1 MNSFSK
7 IILLFTLLL
16 IQTELIAKNYD
27 WAIQK
32 EYDFSIKQN
41 QEHTFLYHKSVLVNK
56 WKNEWYSCDKDW
68 WYGQGDLLNAK
79 SCISDELWIKNQWYN
94 WYSFKIFS
102 KNYHSYYLYNTK
114 SKILYTYWFSERVL
128 QSTKWKN
135 WVYFLFS
142 VDTSSPWNEDTP
154 NEFIIQFKT
163 DGTYKEVFNNTDKI
177 SRLVSY
183 ELLPK
188 KKIQLN
194 FLSPDF
200 SNSKIITVN

>member
-32 EYDFSIKQN
+32 EYNFSIKQN
-41 QEHTFLYHKSVLVNK
+41 QEYTFLYHKSVVVNK

-68 WYGQGDLLNAK
+68 WYGQGDLSNAK

-142 VDTSSPWNEDTP
+142 VDTSSPWNEDAP
-154 NEFIIQFKT
+154 NEFIIQFKI

-194 FLSPDF
+194 FLSPDS